1 LAASS
6 WERSARSRA
15 MRSQKPRRRC
25 SLEDEKTRKTIGAAD
40 SSDALLALYQNA

>member
-1 LAASS
+1 
-6 WERSARSRA
+6 
-15 MRSQKPRRRC
+15 MRGQKPRRRC